1 MVSKWCFAKCSLP
14 QKIAQFLI
22 KRIHWNKPSYIITTV
37 NWPLNV
43 MFDEN
48 NFAMI
53 IGEAP
58 TNNTSITLLMWNV
71 AEDLLL
77 IYITLIAM
85 KQKLKS
91 IIS

>member
-1 MVSKWCFAKCSLP
+1 
-14 QKIAQFLI
+14 
-22 KRIHWNKPSYIITTV
+22 
-37 NWPLNV
+37 

-58 TNNTSITLLMWNV
+58 TNNTSITLPMWNV

-91 IIS
+91 IISQWEQGETF

>member
-1 MVSKWCFAKCSLP
+1 
-14 QKIAQFLI
+14 
-22 KRIHWNKPSYIITTV
+22 
-37 NWPLNV
+37 

-91 IIS
+91 IISQWEQGETF